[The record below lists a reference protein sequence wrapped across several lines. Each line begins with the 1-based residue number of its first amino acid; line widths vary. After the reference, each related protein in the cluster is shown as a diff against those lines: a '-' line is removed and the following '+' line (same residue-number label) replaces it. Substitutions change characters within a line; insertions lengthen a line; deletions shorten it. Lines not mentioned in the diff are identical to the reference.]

1 MYIIIGTYIY
11 IPACYY
17 TRRTILLLLLLKCIT
32 WNCLYNVPPVRCG
45 RRGKTDRRLRLGG
58 RGVSYLPTGYRY
70 IYNADSSRPMCDS
83 YCRPSDSKKKTV
95 SYNNIIAAPHY
106 NIIILFV
113 FIISLDYDFHR
124 SPTSCCWR

>member
-1 MYIIIGTYIY
+1 MLLHTYNDIIIIIKMYNMK
-11 IPACYY
+11 
-17 TRRTILLLLLLKCIT
+17 LLLY
-32 WNCLYNVPPVRCG
+32 YNVPRARCG

-70 IYNADSSRPMCDS
+70 IYNADPSRTMCNS

-95 SYNNIIAAPHY
+95 RYSIIAARRTSQN
-106 NIIILFV
+106 NIIILVRFFV

-124 SPTSCCWR
+124 SLTSCC